1 MWAVFI
7 DLAKAYDSIDRG
19 KLWSVFLDELHLPP
33 DLVYALQ
40 CLYVDLSSEL
50 ADAAGMAGIP
60 VRQGL
65 KQGCPCSP
73 LVFSLYF
80 DRVERY
86 VREAV
91 SSDSDTVRGH
101 RIRLLSL

>member
-1 MWAVFI
+1 
-7 DLAKAYDSIDRG
+7 
-19 KLWSVFLDELHLPP
+19 
-33 DLVYALQ
+33 
-40 CLYVDLSSEL
+40 
-50 ADAAGMAGIP
+50 MAGIP